1 MYKNLTYAGSRDVIV
16 RRLLDWPG
24 SALALVSLGK
34 ESGQK
39 ISHSLSHSFK
49 YINFV

>member
-24 SALALVSLGK
+24 SALALVSLGN
-34 ESGQK
+34 ESEDRR
-39 ISHSLSHSFK
+39 SRTHSLILSS
-49 YINFV
+49 I